1 MGRPPTRQK
10 ALRDGFYLE
19 IRNRKAKS
27 GIKIRRDTEE
37 NMLNALKEYE
47 KTKDVIVL
55 GEFKKG
61 KPVKKTDSGKKG

>member
-1 MGRPPTRQK
+1 
-10 ALRDGFYLE
+10 
-19 IRNRKAKS
+19 
-27 GIKIRRDTEE
+27 
-37 NMLNALKEYE
+37 MLNALKEYE